1 MITLTQRISSEVN
14 KVIKISVS
22 EIENETKGIK
32 KKVRGIVWK
41 WRVEGEGIE
50 RVKKT
55 YDGRQ
60 IPSRKY
66 SVFPVPDIY

>member
-32 KKVRGIVWK
+32 KKVRGIVEVT
-41 WRVEGEGIE
+41 R
-50 RVKKT
+50 
-55 YDGRQ
+55 GRG
-60 IPSRKY
+60 RN
-66 SVFPVPDIY
+66 

>member
-32 KKVRGIVWK
+32 KKVRGIVEVA
-41 WRVEGEGIE
+41 R
-50 RVKKT
+50 
-55 YDGRQ
+55 GRG
-60 IPSRKY
+60 RN
-66 SVFPVPDIY
+66 